1 MRTLLC
7 GVALSAAIAAPAM
20 AETRYDRN
28 LEKAV
33 MGIVAGK
40 IGDIRGGFSYKQR
53 PQFVVIPDAVSAASV
68 PAERPAQAG
77 FRRQQR
83 RSHAGCGTAGF
94 AHHFLEPHVA
104 YAAPVA
110 RQIIISIQTVEMIDR
125 QVGDRLRRR
134 QPDIDSNPPANRRR
148 LTASRARRPRRHR

>member
-7 GVALSAAIAAPAM
+7 GVAISAVFAAPAM

-53 PQFVVIPDAVSAASV
+53 PQFVVIPEAVSAASV
-68 PAERPAQAG
+68 PAERPRKQASG
-77 FRRQQR
+77 D
-83 RSHAGCGTAGF
+83 SNDGLMPA
-94 AHHFLEPHVA
+94 
-104 YAAPVA
+104 
-110 RQIIISIQTVEMIDR
+110 VER
-125 QVGDRLRRR
+125 QV
-134 QPDIDSNPPANRRR
+134 
-148 LTASRARRPRRHR
+148 SRTVF